1 MNEQKYEIIIEKY
14 LIISE
19 QLKNCASKR
28 FAKIKGEE
36 AARNFITLCYG
47 EILFKRRLC
56 KNQPLQK
63 ALFEWILKPYLSSIP
78 WNRGSL
84 QCSRHVHVWN
94 FPNPRSDN
102 HVTIRITL
110 LPNKY
115 SQNCHVCSNSNSLEI
130 CLANKREPPPLKAPT
145 IISSNHQ
152 FQNPHKTT
160 IDSSAPQDIFVI
172 ESDQDKKVK
181 AQTETTDSKMT
192 YKSGKVSVES
202 INETPV
208 ITSSDV
214 QTLSNGHASRVA
226 ESIDLSEINRELL
239 PINPE
244 IEITVTSPA
253 KPSNVQN
260 IFVLETKE
268 SASKSPVFQGNG
280 IMAPVDTN
288 EKRTVSID
296 HFVSR

>member
-1 MNEQKYEIIIEKY
+1 M
-14 LIISE
+14 
-19 QLKNCASKR
+19 
-28 FAKIKGEE
+28 
-36 AARNFITLCYG
+36 
-47 EILFKRRLC
+47 
-56 KNQPLQK
+56 
-63 ALFEWILKPYLSSIP
+63 
-78 WNRGSL
+78 
-84 QCSRHVHVWN
+84 
-94 FPNPRSDN
+94 
-102 HVTIRITL
+102 
-110 LPNKY
+110 
-115 SQNCHVCSNSNSLEI
+115 
-130 CLANKREPPPLKAPT
+130 
-145 IISSNHQ
+145 
-152 FQNPHKTT
+152 
-160 IDSSAPQDIFVI
+160 I
-172 ESDQDKKVK
+172 ESNQDNKVK
-181 AQTETTDSKMT
+181 AQTEITDSKMT
-192 YKSGKVSVES
+192 YKSGKISVES

-214 QTLSNGHASRVA
+214 QTLSNGHASTVP

>member
-1 MNEQKYEIIIEKY
+1 M
-14 LIISE
+14 
-19 QLKNCASKR
+19 
-28 FAKIKGEE
+28 
-36 AARNFITLCYG
+36 
-47 EILFKRRLC
+47 
-56 KNQPLQK
+56 
-63 ALFEWILKPYLSSIP
+63 
-78 WNRGSL
+78 
-84 QCSRHVHVWN
+84 
-94 FPNPRSDN
+94 
-102 HVTIRITL
+102 
-110 LPNKY
+110 
-115 SQNCHVCSNSNSLEI
+115 EI

-152 FQNPHKTT
+152 FQNLLKTT

-172 ESDQDKKVK
+172 ESNQDNKVK
-181 AQTETTDSKMT
+181 AQTEITDSKMT
-192 YKSGKVSVES
+192 YKSGKISVES

-214 QTLSNGHASRVA
+214 QTLSNGHASTVP